1 MPMKDLAGRLKS
13 GHFLTAKE
21 YRQGSVHMAAK
32 DLATKS
38 QGRTPEEG
46 TEKVPLESL
55 SELTGFPVEFI
66 KKELLLDEES
76 LSMNDLRK
84 SMAVYL
90 ENTVHEL
97 NS

>member
-1 MPMKDLAGRLKS
+1 
-13 GHFLTAKE
+13 
-21 YRQGSVHMAAK
+21 MAAK
-32 DLATKS
+32 ELATKS
-38 QGRTPEEG
+38 QGRTQMENDG

-66 KKELLLDEES
+66 KKELLLEDET

>member
-1 MPMKDLAGRLKS
+1 MAGNELPNES
-13 GHFLTAKE
+13 KE
-21 YRQGSVHMAAK
+21 WANDV
-32 DLATKS
+32 
-38 QGRTPEEG
+38 EG
-46 TEKVPLESL
+46 TQKVPLESL

-66 KKELLLDEES
+66 KKELLLDGET

-90 ENTVHEL
+90 ENTVQEL

>member
-1 MPMKDLAGRLKS
+1 
-13 GHFLTAKE
+13 
-21 YRQGSVHMAAK
+21 MAANELPNQSK
-32 DLATKS
+32 ELTN
-38 QGRTPEEG
+38 EEDG
-46 TEKVPLESL
+46 TQKVLLESL

-66 KKELLLDEES
+66 KKELLLEGET

-90 ENTVHEL
+90 ENTVQEL

>member
-1 MPMKDLAGRLKS
+1 
-13 GHFLTAKE
+13 
-21 YRQGSVHMAAK
+21 MAASELPSESK
-32 DLATKS
+32 EWTNAED
-38 QGRTPEEG
+38 G
-46 TEKVPLESL
+46 TQKVPLESL

-66 KKELLLDEES
+66 KKELLLEGET

-90 ENTVHEL
+90 ENTLQEL